1 MNDQEIED
9 LAISMVDNME
19 GTMWNL
25 NTYLFNLE
33 LTLDDRAKLSKLIL
47 KHMEI
52 CGKCGAWVAKCS
64 ETCGRCGC

>member
-1 MNDQEIED
+1 MTNQELEG
-9 LAISMVDNME
+9 LAISMVDSME

-33 LTLDDRAKLSKLIL
+33 LTLNDRVELSGMIL

-52 CGKCGAWVAKCS
+52 CGNCGAWVAKCS
-64 ETCGRCGC
+64 DTCGRCGC